1 MISLW
6 LFKMVKHRFVSSS
19 TIYIMKL
26 KTILISLFVLILIGL
41 IGYRIT
47 SNKAEAGKNNNK
59 ADKKPPT
66 MVDAIVLSVK
76 DFANVISLSGSI
88 EANENVEI
96 RSEVS
101 GIVEQIYFTEGTNV
115 NKGQVLLKVND
126 IELRAQLSQATTK
139 QNLASENER
148 RAKLLLQKEAI
159 SQEEYDIASAE
170 FRSLK
175 AQSQLIQA
183 QIAKTSIRAPFSGR
197 IGLRNISPG
206 TYVTPS
212 TLITK
217 LVSSNQVKISFS
229 IPEKYATGVEN
240 NTIVKITMPN
250 SSESFSAKIYA
261 IDPEIEIA
269 TRTLKV
275 RAIADNP
282 SNKLIAGTFATVELP
297 LKNIKDAILVPTEA
311 VIPIQNGKVVYIA
324 SNGKAKEVKIETL
337 TRTDK
342 DVVVTSGIK
351 AGDTLVVSGVMAIKN
366 DAEIKVKI
374 KESK

>member
-1 MISLW
+1 
-6 LFKMVKHRFVSSS
+6 
-19 TIYIMKL
+19 MKL
-26 KTILISLFVLILIGL
+26 KTILITLFVLIIIGL

-47 SNKAEAGKNNNK
+47 TNAATSGNNNNK

-66 MVDAIVLSVK
+66 MVDAIVLSEK
-76 DFANVISLSGSI
+76 DFSNVISLSGSI

-282 SNKLIAGTFATVELP
+282 ANKLIAGTFATVELP
-297 LKNIKDAILVPTEA
+297 LKNIKNAILVPTEA

-324 SNGKAKEVKIETL
+324 TNGKAKEMKIETL
-337 TRTDK
+337 TRTAK

-366 DAEIKVKI
+366 DSDIQIKI